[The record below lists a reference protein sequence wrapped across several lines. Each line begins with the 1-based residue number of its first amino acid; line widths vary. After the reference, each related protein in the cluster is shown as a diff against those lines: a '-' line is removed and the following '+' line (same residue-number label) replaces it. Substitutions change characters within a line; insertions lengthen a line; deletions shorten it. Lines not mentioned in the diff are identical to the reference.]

1 MAKAKKSKKKQKKSN
16 LDVAVVVMIVIS
28 ILLAVLIYAESG
40 YIGKHLS
47 PMLGGL
53 FGFIKYI
60 IPVGTFAIGIYLA
73 YDDKEYFMS
82 KLIQYLIVILCVSA
96 VMSIYQ
102 ISIGNITE
110 ESELGDILKQAYS
123 LRRKK
128 YRWGCCW
135 NPCSNSFYKNAW
147 NAWNG
152 YFGFRCYC
160 YIDCIYIWI

>member
-1 MAKAKKSKKKQKKSN
+1 MIECVWLYIIRGGLKLAKAKKSKKKQKKSN

-40 YIGKHLS
+40 YIGEHLS

-102 ISIGNITE
+102 NC
-110 ESELGDILKQAYS
+110 K
-123 LRRKK
+123 
-128 YRWGCCW
+128 
-135 NPCSNSFYKNAW
+135 
-147 NAWNG
+147 
-152 YFGFRCYC
+152 
-160 YIDCIYIWI
+160 